1 MKREPIV
8 INGQQI
14 GRFRASWLL
23 VKESARFLQADK
35 EILWF
40 PIVMFFFEVFCFGL
54 LVGAFVLGFVS
65 FGEETATQYEKI
77 LSYAFLFGLYVI
89 GAFGFAFAQA
99 GITHIVFTRLH
110 GGDATF
116 GEGFSKAFSH
126 APALFL
132 WALITSTVGL
142 VLNMISERSKLLGR
156 IVAAILGTAWA
167 VLTYFVVQAVVLDK
181 KGVVEGIRHSSITFR
196 RTWGETLVSN
206 VSLSLIFLCAHLL
219 VLLASGGLGVFFIV
233 ENLPFLALG
242 VLSFYVIWFFAAIL
256 VQTSLESIL
265 RVLLYVYAGEH
276 VVPANFNQEL
286 LGQIL
291 GRSKVSQPEAE
302 SPNPNPGTHTV

>member
-8 INGQQI
+8 INGQRI

-23 VKESARFLQADK
+23 VKESARFLQEDK

-40 PIVMFFFEVFCFGL
+40 PIVMFFFEAFCFGL
-54 LVGAFVLGFVS
+54 LIAAFVLGFIS
-65 FGEETATQYEKI
+65 FSEEAASQYEDI
-77 LSYAFLFGLYVI
+77 LAWAFVFGVYVI
-89 GAFGFAFAQA
+89 GAFALAFSQA

-142 VLNMISERSKLLGR
+142 ILNMISERSKLLGK
-156 IVAAILGTAWA
+156 IVAALLGTAWA
-167 VLTYFVVQAVVLDK
+167 VLTYFVVQAITLDK
-181 KGVVEGIRHSSITFR
+181 KGVFEGIHHSGITFR

-206 VSLSLIFLCAHLL
+206 ISLGLIFFCAHL
-219 VLLASGGLGVFFIV
+219 VVILASFGLGFFFVIQ
-233 ENLPFLALG
+233 NLPFLALG
-242 VLSFYVIWFFAAIL
+242 VCAFYCVWLFAAIL
-256 VQTSLESIL
+256 VQASLESIL

-286 LGQIL
+286 LSQIL
-291 GRSKVSQPEAE
+291 GRKAQPQSEQVSQA
-302 SPNPNPGTHTV
+302 PGTPTT